1 MSTTCVYPQPVE
13 NAFVMAKRA
22 GFDGVEIMVTNDE
35 VTQDADALRAM
46 SEKHGLPI
54 LSIHAPV
61 LLLTHFVW
69 GRDPKVKL
77 ERSAELARAVGAPAV
92 VVHPPFLWQAGY
104 AESFLEIVRSIQ
116 TETGVEIAVEN
127 MFPWQVAG
135 RSMKA
140 YAPGWDPRD
149 MDCDATTLD
158 FSHASLSGQDALEM
172 AKALGPRLRHV
183 HLCDGSGSQDDGRI
197 LDEHL
202 LPGRGTQPVAETL
215 RWLAEQGWQG
225 GVVAEVN
232 TRKAKTEE
240 QRLAMLI
247 ETREFAQR
255 QLRLDIAPEKTPAA
269 PPAVPGTSG
278 SAPRSVA
285 TGDPPDVPI
294 GRPRPPPVPTRPRV
308 QGGTAVQ
315 PRAVG
320 WRRGTSPHM
329 IDVAPGPARP
339 SSGPETP

>member
-1 MSTTCVYPQPVE
+1 MIRVGMSTTCVYPQPVE

-35 VTQDADALRAM
+35 VTQDAAALRAL
-46 SEKHGLPI
+46 SEEHGLPI

-92 VVHPPFLWQAGY
+92 VVHPPFRWQAGY
-104 AESFLEIVRSIQ
+104 AESFLDIVRATQ
-116 TETGVEIAVEN
+116 ERTGVEIAVEN

-140 YAPGWDPRD
+140 YAPGWDPTV

-197 LDEHL
+197 FDEHL

-232 TRKAKTEE
+232 TRKAKDEE
-240 QRLAMLI
+240 QRLAMLV

-255 QLRLDIAPEKTPAA
+255 QLRLDTAPETTPVA
-269 PPAVPGTSG
+269 PPTLSG
-278 SAPRSVA
+278 YQRL
-285 TGDPPDVPI
+285 
-294 GRPRPPPVPTRPRV
+294 R
-308 QGGTAVQ
+308 TAL
-315 PRAVG
+315 
-320 WRRGTSPHM
+320 RR
-329 IDVAPGPARP
+329 DR
-339 SSGPETP
+339 